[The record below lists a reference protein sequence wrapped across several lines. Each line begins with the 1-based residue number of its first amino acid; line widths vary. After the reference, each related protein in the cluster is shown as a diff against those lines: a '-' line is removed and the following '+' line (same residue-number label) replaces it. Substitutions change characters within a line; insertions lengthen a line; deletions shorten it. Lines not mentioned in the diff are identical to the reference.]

1 MSKFSFT
8 FIGIFLTF
16 ISVFSFINII
26 YSNYFNHFL
35 NLDSYFTS
43 LIPSLIL
50 AISFFLVKKNNI
62 RVTIYEKIIV
72 IFFGYLF
79 LPLLISAPYYF
90 SIYNISFTNAYFE
103 AVSGFT
109 STGYSI
115 FENIKQVDQSL
126 ILWRS
131 SSQWIGGLYFLS
143 SIIILIEIFD
153 LNFKKTFTEFFLFSN
168 SEIFKQLFKILILYS
183 SLTILIFFL
192 LKFSGFR
199 YFDSLNLSFT
209 IISSGGFLPTNNLD
223 SILNSNLKE
232 IILSCT
238 MLLSFFSL
246 FLIYNF
252 IFLKKKNINFYQE
265 DIYLIIYL
273 ISVIFFFTLFT
284 DFNKNFTELFFSIS
298 SSVSN
303 IGVSKRS
310 FDTDSIFLYLI
321 LVIIGGSLFSS
332 SSGLRFLKIYT
343 LFKYSLNELISH
355 VKPKEVNIIKLK
367 FSNYFY
373 DITEINKIFIA
384 LVLFILSML
393 ILGSILT
400 LNGIEFVHAFK
411 ISILTLMNTTTS
423 NIYGLGEFTFY
434 DLSHIT
440 KYFLIIFMI
449 LGRIEILTLLIVL
462 KKIFFKN

>member
-143 SIIILIEIFD
+143 SIII
-153 LNFKKTFTEFFLFSN
+153 
-168 SEIFKQLFKILILYS
+168 
-183 SLTILIFFL
+183 
-192 LKFSGFR
+192 
-199 YFDSLNLSFT
+199 
-209 IISSGGFLPTNNLD
+209 
-223 SILNSNLKE
+223 
-232 IILSCT
+232 
-238 MLLSFFSL
+238 
-246 FLIYNF
+246 
-252 IFLKKKNINFYQE
+252 
-265 DIYLIIYL
+265 
-273 ISVIFFFTLFT
+273 
-284 DFNKNFTELFFSIS
+284 
-298 SSVSN
+298 
-303 IGVSKRS
+303 
-310 FDTDSIFLYLI
+310 
-321 LVIIGGSLFSS
+321 
-332 SSGLRFLKIYT
+332 
-343 LFKYSLNELISH
+343 
-355 VKPKEVNIIKLK
+355 
-367 FSNYFY
+367 
-373 DITEINKIFIA
+373 
-384 LVLFILSML
+384 
-393 ILGSILT
+393 
-400 LNGIEFVHAFK
+400 
-411 ISILTLMNTTTS
+411 
-423 NIYGLGEFTFY
+423 
-434 DLSHIT
+434 
-440 KYFLIIFMI
+440 
-449 LGRIEILTLLIVL
+449 
-462 KKIFFKN
+462 